1 MGWLNFW
8 HSSDQPCSTECCFRA
23 QSLFVQLVISS
34 TNSALMSIQ
43 LFFSRGLNC
52 HCCPVVGGS
61 FSLWSTGAL
70 DVFLMAVLVRV
81 ERVSGPSRP

>member
-1 MGWLNFW
+1 MQYGMLFSGPVFIRTVG
-8 HSSDQPCSTECCFRA
+8 HFFDQF
-23 QSLFVQLVISS
+23 
-34 TNSALMSIQ
+34 SIDVDPA
-43 LFFSRGLNC
+43 FFSRGLNC